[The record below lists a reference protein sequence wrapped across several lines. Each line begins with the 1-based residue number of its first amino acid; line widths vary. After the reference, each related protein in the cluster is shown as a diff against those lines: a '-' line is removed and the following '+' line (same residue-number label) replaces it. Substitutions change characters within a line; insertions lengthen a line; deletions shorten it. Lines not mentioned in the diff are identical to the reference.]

1 MLEDEHPIGA
11 LECVAQEIRGA
22 FIDLQRRADERRV
35 LAFDIGETNAQ
46 LVATMT
52 AAGFTEQGARHP
64 TCAHSPVATT
74 DSLGRTD
81 DRAS

>member
-52 AAGFTEQGARHP
+52 AAGITEQGARQ
-64 TCAHSPVATT
+64 ANV
-74 DSLGRTD
+74 
-81 DRAS
+81 RALAGGHYRLVGEHG